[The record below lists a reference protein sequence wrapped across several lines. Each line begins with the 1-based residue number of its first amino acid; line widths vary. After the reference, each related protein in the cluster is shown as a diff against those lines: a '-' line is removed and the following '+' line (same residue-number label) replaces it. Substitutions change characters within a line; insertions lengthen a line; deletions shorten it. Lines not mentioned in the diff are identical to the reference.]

1 MSFDVLNH
9 LGKEEQEIV
18 QLDNFALFQNYPN
31 PFNPITKIK
40 YIVPENAGIV
50 TIMVYD
56 ETSH

>member
-56 ETSH
+56 DH